1 MPQSLYDSLL
11 ERMEGRQYSNY
22 FATFCPF
29 DSHKTPALLIFE
41 DGLATCL
48 SCNRTWTHK
57 QVDKKIGSHFIPQ
70 GFDTVSKVL
79 PRWRKW
85 EEKYG
90 DLEGIVYYAHQ
101 SLTKHKQFQRYL
113 KERKIYE
120 FVDEGFL
127 GYLDG
132 WLTFPV
138 YSRSS
143 EIIDVV
149 VRSISVHGDVRY
161 VVKPDE
167 YGNVRPL
174 YCPDWKKVLDS
185 TTIYVVYG
193 IIDAISLHLAG
204 LPVVTGVTGKSLP
217 SELLRPLNKR
227 FIIVPDAGEDREAHK
242 LANELGMKA
251 RVRKIDYDK
260 FENTK
265 DPDDVRRI
273 FGNEALLQLLT

>member
-1 MPQSLYDSLL
+1 MPISLYESLL

-29 DSHKTPALLIFE
+29 DSHKTPALLVFD

-57 QVDKKIGSHFIPQ
+57 QIDRKIGSHFVPQ
-70 GFDTVSKVL
+70 KFDTVSKVL

-101 SLTKHKQFQRYL
+101 SLTKHRPFQKFFR
-113 KERKIYE
+113 ERKIDSYI
-120 FVDEGFL
+120 DEGSL

-132 WLTFPV
+132 WACFPIRDSNLSIV
-138 YSRSS
+138 
-143 EIIDVV
+143 DVV
-149 VRSISVHGDVRY
+149 VRSIQKHSDIRY
-161 VVKPDE
+161 VVHPGMDSS
-167 YGNVRPL
+167 RPI
-174 YCPDWKKVLDS
+174 YCPDWEAVAQS
-185 TTIYVVYG
+185 SVVYVVYG

-251 RVRKIDYDK
+251 RVKKIEYPED
-260 FENTK
+260 TK
-265 DPDDVRRI
+265 DPDDVRRM
-273 FGNEALLQLLT
+273 FGNEKLLQLLT